1 MAFVVDASV
10 VLAILMPDETNDLAA
25 AIFERTLIEPAQ
37 APNLLLLEVANALGM
52 SVKRK
57 RITNPEA
64 TDILRVFR
72 TLRIELDFTNVNRLE
87 QTHTLGKQFS
97 LTSYD
102 ASYLELAQRF
112 SVPLATFDSKL
123 AQAAKS
129 LGILVL

>member
-10 VLAILMPDETNDLAA
+10 VLAVLMPDETNHLAA
-25 AIFERTLIEPAQ
+25 AIFERTLIEPPQ
-37 APNLLLLEVANALGM
+37 APNLLLLEVTNALSM
-52 SVKRK
+52 AVKRK
-57 RITNPEA
+57 RITKPEA
-64 TDILRVFR
+64 SEILQVFR

-87 QTHTLGKQFS
+87 QTYALGQQFS

-102 ASYLELAQRF
+102 ASYVELAQRF

>member
-25 AIFERTLIEPAQ
+25 AIFERTLTEPAQ
-37 APNLLLLEVANALGM
+37 APNLLLLEVANAVSM
-52 SVKRK
+52 AVKRK
-57 RITNPEA
+57 RITKPEA
-64 TDILRVFR
+64 TEILQVFG

-87 QTHTLGKQFS
+87 QTHDLGQQFS

-112 SVPLATFDSKL
+112 SQPLATFDSKL